1 MQGAI
6 QNGGNIKEEKI
17 LFQIKS
23 LEQKIYQY
31 FLQNHPL
38 TCTYQ
43 KMSKPTPTQIQ
54 IIEYLVRHM
63 NDEVY
68 QRDLEKVFSLK
79 RATISGVLQT
89 MEKNG
94 LISRVVDDTDTR
106 KKKILL
112 QEKTKEIFLQ
122 GKAKIEEIEQILLQN
137 ISEKELENFWKTLN
151 QMKKNMESVLK
162 K

>member
-1 MQGAI
+1 M
-6 QNGGNIKEEKI
+6 KEEKI
-17 LFQIKS
+17 LFQIKA

-31 FLQNHPL
+31 FLQNHSL

-68 QRDLEKVFSLK
+68 QRDLENVFSLK

-94 LISRVVDDTDTR
+94 LISRVEDETDTR

-137 ISEKELENFWKTLN
+137 ISKEELENFWKTLN

>member
-6 QNGGNIKEEKI
+6 QNGGNMKEEKI

-31 FLQNHPL
+31 FLQNHSL

-68 QRDLEKVFSLK
+68 QKDLEKVFSLK

-94 LISRVVDDTDTR
+94 LISRVVDETDTR
-106 KKKILL
+106 KKKIL
-112 QEKTKEIFLQ
+112 
-122 GKAKIEEIEQILLQN
+122 
-137 ISEKELENFWKTLN
+137 
-151 QMKKNMESVLK
+151 
-162 K
+162 

>member
-1 MQGAI
+1 M
-6 QNGGNIKEEKI
+6 KEEKI
-17 LFQIKS
+17 LFQIKA

-31 FLQNHPL
+31 FSQSHSL

-43 KMSKPTPTQIQ
+43 KISKPTPTQIQ

-94 LISRVVDDTDTR
+94 FIERTIDDKDTR
-106 KKKILL
+106 VKKITLSNKAL
-112 QEKTKEIFLQ
+112 DRYYKGKEYIEHIENTVLKGISDEELKVFNNVLEKM
-122 GKAKIEEIEQILLQN
+122 
-137 ISEKELENFWKTLN
+137 TLN
-151 QMKKNMESVLK
+151 LK
-162 K
+162 TNT

>member
-1 MQGAI
+1 M
-6 QNGGNIKEEKI
+6 KEEKI

-31 FLQNHPL
+31 FLQNHSL

-43 KMSKPTPTQIQ
+43 KISKPPPTQIQ

-94 LISRVVDDTDTR
+94 LISRVVDETDTR

-137 ISEKELENFWKTLN
+137 ISEEELENFWKTLN

>member
-1 MQGAI
+1 
-6 QNGGNIKEEKI
+6 
-17 LFQIKS
+17 
-23 LEQKIYQY
+23 
-31 FLQNHPL
+31 
-38 TCTYQ
+38 
-43 KMSKPTPTQIQ
+43 
-54 IIEYLVRHM
+54 M

-68 QRDLEKVFSLK
+68 QRDLENVFSLK

>member
-1 MQGAI
+1 M
-6 QNGGNIKEEKI
+6 KEEKI

-31 FLQNHPL
+31 FLQNHSL

-68 QRDLEKVFSLK
+68 QKDLEKVFSLK

-89 MEKNG
+89 MEKM
-94 LISRVVDDTDTR
+94 V
-106 KKKILL
+106 
-112 QEKTKEIFLQ
+112 
-122 GKAKIEEIEQILLQN
+122 
-137 ISEKELENFWKTLN
+137 
-151 QMKKNMESVLK
+151 
-162 K
+162 

>member
-1 MQGAI
+1 
-6 QNGGNIKEEKI
+6 
-17 LFQIKS
+17 
-23 LEQKIYQY
+23 
-31 FLQNHPL
+31 

-68 QRDLEKVFSLK
+68 QRDLENVFSLK

-137 ISEKELENFWKTLN
+137 ISEEELENFWKTLN